1 MKIVLTIVGGI
12 GVVVADQRRA
22 IELFLTALL
31 GWGGTTVHDRIRR
44 LLGWLAEG
52 E

>member
-22 IELFLTALL
+22 IELFLTAAWL
-31 GWGGTTVHDRIRR
+31 GRHDGSRSDPTAVGLAGGR
-44 LLGWLAEG
+44 
-52 E
+52 